1 MGKSDALITVS
12 FIQGFSLAIL
22 MRFSMD
28 ISPAGIMKNIFPA
41 LEPYAVEQTEW
52 VIPVVLLILTLLPF
66 IAIFKIFLKH
76 GIKGIIVY
84 GIIVGITW
92 YIVMSS

>member
-1 MGKSDALITVS
+1 MGKSDVLITAS

-22 MRFSMD
+22 MRFNID
-28 ISPAGIMKNIFPA
+28 ISPAGIMERFFPA
-41 LEPYAVEQTEW
+41 LEPYVSEQTEW

-66 IAIFKIFLKH
+66 IAIFKIFLNH

-84 GIIVGITW
+84 GIIAGITW
-92 YIVMSS
+92 YIVMTS

>member
-1 MGKSDALITVS
+1 MSKSDALITVS

-22 MRFSMD
+22 MRFNID
-28 ISPAGIMKNIFPA
+28 ISPAGIMKKFFPA
-41 LEPYAVEQTEW
+41 LEPYVVEQTEW

-66 IAIFKIFLKH
+66 IAIFKIFLNH
-76 GIKGIIVY
+76 GMKGIIMY
-84 GIIVGITW
+84 GIIAGVTW